1 MKEGLKSMEGKTLI
15 CRPKQEINIYLSQ
28 KELPAVRIAAHN
40 LTKDIYQ
47 VCGGIAEL
55 TDGDG
60 KIVIGTISDNTP
72 LEKILEDKEINTECL
87 RESEGNYRW
96 EGYLIQEKDGVLY
109 IIGTDRR
116 GTIFGIYEFSKMI
129 GVSPWHFFADVPVK
143 KHHSIEI
150 DKGFKTSSYPS
161 VKYRGIFL
169 NDEEELDAWAKAHT
183 NDNTIGPE
191 TYVHVFELLLRLKAN
206 YIWPAMHVN
215 YFNEN
220 PENGRLAEEMG
231 IVVGTSHCD
240 MLLRSNQ
247 NEWDPWIKKKGY
259 EGVSYDY
266 SIPGRNREI
275 LKEYWRES
283 VEQNKAYEVCY
294 TVGMRGIHD
303 YGFRTDEIDHN
314 TKLNMEEK
322 KQEKVKLLGNIIQ
335 DQRNILKEVLGKENG
350 ETALQT
356 FIPYK
361 EVLPLYDEGLEL
373 PEDITLMWADDNF
386 GYMRRYPDSK
396 EQKRSGGHGVYFHN
410 SYWAHPGMS
419 YLYINSIPLAHTGN
433 ELKKCYENGIRKIWV
448 LNVGALKPLEQD
460 IEFFL
465 TYGWEAGKEEA
476 VTKDTLLFTQKW
488 IDSNFT
494 GNHGKK
500 AADLYKRFA
509 QITNVCKIEHLTG
522 DKFSQT
528 LYGDEAGLRVNQL
541 KEIYDEANK
550 IYFELSE
557 NERDAFFQLFLMK
570 IHASYYANAEF
581 YFADRSKLS
590 YEQGKMQSAD
600 NYIAESR
607 KMMEYRRCML
617 HFYNKVMSGGKWD
630 RILTPESFSPPPT
643 AMYPAGTPAL
653 KIEQPGANIIVWG
666 ERIPE
671 TNHKIIFDSYG
682 VDIKWFEIFNTGA
695 ESFDFTV
702 DISSCSD
709 WVEVSE
715 NAGTVIG
722 EKRILVK
729 LKEKCSNAD
738 KKGRIVIKTSLA
750 EKEFQ
755 IDVFAYCSEDIPGNF
770 KGHVEA
776 DGFVSM
782 KADHFISDRYS
793 KDNKWQ
799 VIKDMGRMDGNVI
812 EAAGC
817 GYPKEEPIQ
826 NNASVTYQFLLKS
839 KGCFLLEI
847 HRFLTLNST
856 GRIRF
861 AVAIDDLEPII
872 LETETKDEWRGKWRD
887 AVLNNGEKLY
897 TLLPFMD
904 SGIHKLNI
912 YMIDRYVTISKLV
925 VYTDK
930 AMTDL
935 FPQPLDNN
943 SSFIQP
949 RVSNLGPEESY
960 FIGNSLI
967 ERNRNFKII
976 PECSLAAM
984 EELCTNIYNMKAGTA
999 PLPNLVYAGIDFW
1012 NYNRLYMLNEEY
1024 PQFQKGVS
1032 RYIPDKL
1039 GYKDVISEFGSGYF
1053 IENNGVIA
1061 IETEY
1066 AVEQSNYAYTQK
1078 SHDNKIEWTH
1088 TQAETNGGSGMAMHI
1103 RTIGLCWSNALEA
1116 PSLHYKIKVMNPG
1129 KYHVWM
1135 LIKFDDEFSD
1145 SCFIGLNGIVQ
1156 PYNQQFSKGRLF
1168 TYSTKQI
1175 WFWTLLSEIDIDK
1188 GIHDFAIYAGE
1199 SGLRSDRIYLTK
1211 GDENAPDDVTWME
1224 SERCIK
1230 L

>member
-1 MKEGLKSMEGKTLI
+1 MEGKRLI
-15 CRPKQEINIYLSQ
+15 CSHKQKINISLSQ
-28 KELPAVRIAAHN
+28 NELPAVRIAAHN

-47 VCGGIAEL
+47 VCGGIAEV

-60 KIVIGTISDNTP
+60 EIVIGTIANNKAI
-72 LEKILEDKEINTECL
+72 EKILEDKEINTECL
-87 RESEGNYRW
+87 REREGHYRW
-96 EGYLIQEKDGVLY
+96 EGYLIQEKDGILY

-129 GVSPWHFFADVPVK
+129 GVSPWYFFADVPVK
-143 KHHSIEI
+143 KHDCIVI
-150 DKGFKTSSYPS
+150 DRGFKTSSYPS

-169 NDEEELDAWAKAHT
+169 NDEEQLDAWAKAHT
-183 NDNTIGPE
+183 NDHTIGPE
-191 TYVHVFELLLRLKAN
+191 TYVHIFELLLRLKAN

-247 NEWDPWIKKKGY
+247 NEWEPWIKKKGY

-283 VEQNKAYEVCY
+283 VEQNRDYEVCY

-303 YGFRTDEIDHN
+303 FGFKTDKIDHN

-322 KQEKVKLLGNIIQ
+322 KQEKVKLLAKIIK
-335 DQRNILKEVLGKENG
+335 DQRSILKEVLGKENA

-361 EVLPLYDEGLEL
+361 EVLPLYDAGLEL
-373 PEDITLMWADDNF
+373 PEDITLMWVDDNF
-386 GYMRRYPDSK
+386 GYMRRYPDLK
-396 EQKRSGGHGVYFHN
+396 EQKRSGGHGLYFHN

-460 IEFFL
+460 IEYFL
-465 TYGWEAGKEEA
+465 TYGWEAGKEDA
-476 VTKDTLLFTQKW
+476 LTKDTLFFTEKW
-488 IDSNFT
+488 IDTNFT

-500 AADLYKRFA
+500 AALLYNRFT

-528 LYGDEAGLRVNQL
+528 IYGDEAGVRVNKL

-550 IYFELSE
+550 MYFELPQH
-557 NERDAFFQLFLMK
+557 ERESFFQLFLMK

-581 YFADRSKLS
+581 YFADRSNLS

-600 NYIAESR
+600 IYISKSR
-607 KMMEYRRCML
+607 KMMDYRRCML
-617 HFYNKVMSGGKWD
+617 HFYNKIMSGGKWD
-630 RILTPESFSPPPT
+630 KILTPESFSPPPT
-643 AMYPAGTPAL
+643 AIYPAGTPAL
-653 KIEQPGANIIVWG
+653 KVEQPGANIIVWG
-666 ERIPE
+666 ESIPKI
-671 TNHKIIFDSYG
+671 NQKIIFDSYG
-682 VDIKWFEIFNTGA
+682 IDVKWFEIFNTGA

-702 DISSCSD
+702 DISSCND

-715 NAGTVIG
+715 NMGTVID

-729 LKEKCSNAD
+729 MKENCNED
-738 KKGRIVIKTSLA
+738 KKGRIVIKTSLD
-750 EKEFQ
+750 EKEYQ
-755 IDVFAYCSEDIPGNF
+755 IDIYAYCSEDIPDSF

-793 KDNKWQ
+793 SDNQWQ
-799 VIKDMGRMDGNVI
+799 IIKDMGRMDGNVI

-817 GYPKEEPIQ
+817 DYPNGDDVQ

-839 KGCFLLEI
+839 KGHFLLEI

-856 GRIRF
+856 GKIRF
-861 AVAIDDLEPII
+861 AVSIDDLDPII
-872 LETETKDEWRGKWRD
+872 IETETNDEWRGQWRD

-897 TLLPFMD
+897 VSLPFMN
-904 SGIHKLNI
+904 SGVHRLNV

-925 VYTDK
+925 IYTDND
-930 AMTDL
+930 MTDL
-935 FPQPLDNN
+935 SPLPLDHN
-943 SSFIQP
+943 SLSIQ
-949 RVSNLGPEESY
+949 SLECNLGPEESY
-960 FIGNSLI
+960 FIGNNLV
-967 ERNRNFKII
+967 ERNCNLKAI
-976 PECSLAAM
+976 PDCSLSDM
-984 EELCTNIYNMKAGTA
+984 EKLCTTIYRMKSGTA

-1012 NYNRLYMLNEEY
+1012 KYDRLYMLNEEY
-1024 PQFQKGVS
+1024 PQFQKGVTK
-1032 RYIPDKL
+1032 YMPDSL
-1039 GYKDVISEFGSGYF
+1039 GYKDALSEFGSGYF

-1061 IETEY
+1061 IEAEY
-1066 AVEQSNYAYTQK
+1066 ALEQSHYAYTKK
-1078 SHDNKIEWTH
+1078 SSDDGRIEWTH
-1088 TQAETNGGSGMAMHI
+1088 TQSETNGASGMAMHV
-1103 RTIGLCWSNALEA
+1103 RTSGLRWVNALDA
-1116 PSLHYKIKVMNPG
+1116 PSLHYKIKVNNPG
-1129 KYHVWM
+1129 TYRIWM

-1145 SCFIGLNGIVQ
+1145 SCAIGIDGIVQ

-1199 SGLRSDRIYLTK
+1199 SGLRIDRLYLTK
-1211 GDENAPDDVTWME
+1211 GDENAPDDVAWMD
-1224 SERCIK
+1224 SERSVN
-1230 L
+1230 